1 MPRISRQCPIGL
13 PVHVIQ
19 RGNNRQAC
27 FAANSDLKAYAY
39 WLREGAKKFG
49 VDIHA
54 WVFMTNHVH
63 LLLTPTAEMAVS
75 QLMQYVGRFYV
86 RFFNFQY
93 QRTGT
98 LYEGRFKSSIVQTRE
113 YLLACQ
119 RYIELNP
126 VRAGMVT
133 DPADYAW
140 SSYRAHALGC
150 AVKMWTPH
158 TEYLALGCNQKSR
171 SRAYRALFRTALAQE
186 RISEIRHAANIGLAL
201 GTDKYK
207 KEVEQLTGQCQQ
219 LRKRGPKPKLKPH
232 PNEEFLL

>member
-27 FAANSDLKAYAY
+27 FAANSDLKAYAH
-39 WLREGAKKFG
+39 WLQEGATKFG

-98 LYEGRFKSSIVQTRE
+98 LYEGRFKSSIVQTRD

-140 SSYRAHALGC
+140 SSYHAHALGC

-158 TEYLALGCNQKSR
+158 AEYLALGRNQKSR
-171 SRAYRALFRTALAQE
+171 SRA
-186 RISEIRHAANIGLAL
+186 
-201 GTDKYK
+201 
-207 KEVEQLTGQCQQ
+207 
-219 LRKRGPKPKLKPH
+219 
-232 PNEEFLL
+232 